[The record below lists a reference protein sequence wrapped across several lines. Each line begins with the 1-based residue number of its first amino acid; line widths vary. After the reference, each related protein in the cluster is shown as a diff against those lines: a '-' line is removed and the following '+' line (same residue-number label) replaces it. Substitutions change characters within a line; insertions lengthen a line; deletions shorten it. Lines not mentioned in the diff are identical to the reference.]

1 MPLVMTGDSEPDV
14 IADYIGDRMR
24 DHEQDTRARSMCFG
38 YPRSRDRGYACHA
51 GGRAIGRINQK

>member
-24 DHEQDTRARSMCFG
+24 DHEQDTRAAFNVFWISTI
-38 YPRSRDRGYACHA
+38 P
-51 GGRAIGRINQK
+51 